1 MTLTNFNLDVIF
13 IVYRERIKVV
23 GLVSAEIS
31 IRNQRHFLVNDNK
44 QQPSQQAIFVSPHR
58 QKISTQ
64 LFSYLEK
71 HLNLAIKVSL
81 LKNPEFQKQ
90 ANILSATLGRP
101 GKGNKGSKYLH

>member
-13 IVYRERIKVV
+13 IVYREWIKVV

-31 IRNQRHFLVNDNK
+31 IRNQRHFLVNDNN
-44 QQPSQQAIFVSPHR
+44 QQPSQQAIFVSPRR

-81 LKNPEFQKQ
+81 LKNPEFQK
-90 ANILSATLGRP
+90 
-101 GKGNKGSKYLH
+101 